1 VQSLNRRLR
10 ISIEIGIV
18 SGVLCWLGHRGGA
31 GDFAWAFHAAND
43 LLAGRDPYDRAFGR
57 EAIPYPLPAA
67 ILAVP
72 FTLIPLQVAGA
83 LFFGLS
89 SAILAY
95 ALSKDDNKPLLV
107 FLSYPFFAAIQATQ
121 WTPLLMAA
129 ALYPYL
135 SAVLLA
141 KPNIGLPIG
150 LTHLSK
156 TSVTLCLGMLAL
168 SFAIH
173 PRWLLRWLSQLGEY
187 QSFVPILTFPGPL
200 LALALWYYKDH
211 SARVLLLLSM
221 MPQRWFYDS
230 LPLWLIPKTSVQF
243 LFTATLSWAA
253 YLGWVWFPHTLENTA
268 FSSVTFIYL
277 PMLVA
282 GVLKMPLWRRGF
294 PFEFQWGRRRGN
306 ESS

>member
-1 VQSLNRRLR
+1 VRSLNRRIR
-10 ISIEIGIV
+10 ISIEIGLV

-43 LLAGRDPYDRAFGR
+43 LLAGRDPYDRPFGR

-67 ILAVP
+67 MLAVP
-72 FTLIPLQVAGA
+72 FAQLPLEVAGA

-89 SAILAY
+89 SAALAY

-129 ALYPYL
+129 ALYPSL
-135 SAVLLA
+135 SPALLA
-141 KPNIGLPIG
+141 KPNIGLPLG

-156 TSVTLCLGMLAL
+156 RNVIFCLGTLSL

-173 PRWLLRWLSQLGEY
+173 PRWLFRWLSQLGEY

-200 LALALWYYKDH
+200 LTLACLYYRDH
-211 SARVLLLLSM
+211 SARVLLLFSM
-221 MPQRWFYDS
+221 TPQRWFYDS
-230 LPLWLIPKTSVQF
+230 LPLWLIPKTTVQF
-243 LFTATLSWAA
+243 MVTAALSWAA
-253 YLGWVWFPHTLENTA
+253 YLGWVWFPHTLENTG

-277 PMLVA
+277 PMLIV
-282 GVLKMPLWRRGF
+282 GVLKVPSCKNGFSVDLLWSGRG
-294 PFEFQWGRRRGN
+294 GKA
-306 ESS
+306 SS